1 MSRFVRRDSGRPI
14 TAAGSGGNDSD
25 SGSASGVVMDA
36 ADAAA
41 ETSSSSDLRLDCE
54 SLPLRGATPGQ
65 VTTVLNHGT
74 LPYVAIVEITH
85 GSDTQEQEKEQVST
99 HAHQGGGGIGG
110 EVVLVG
116 VIGRADLHTLA
127 AQQQHAPLPRQ
138 QQAAAS
144 TGDGP
149 SSFNDVEVGD
159 QCAEEEQD
167 GGDAA
172 AIAGG
177 DAEGRAGE
185 GRPLLSLGLDGMS
198 RRRAGRQARGWETT
212 AAAAAATAIL
222 IGGDNEDDD
231 GGGGG
236 GGGGTIAAER
246 LQQLMQRSALHSVA
260 SHTSVGQLQLYFSR
274 LGIELAYVVS
284 AGVLEGVVTSQQVA
298 LQPPD

>member
-1 MSRFVRRDSGRPI
+1 
-14 TAAGSGGNDSD
+14 
-25 SGSASGVVMDA
+25 
-36 ADAAA
+36 
-41 ETSSSSDLRLDCE
+41 
-54 SLPLRGATPGQ
+54 
-65 VTTVLNHGT
+65 
-74 LPYVAIVEITH
+74 
-85 GSDTQEQEKEQVST
+85 
-99 HAHQGGGGIGG
+99 
-110 EVVLVG
+110 
-116 VIGRADLHTLA
+116 
-127 AQQQHAPLPRQ
+127 
-138 QQAAAS
+138 
-144 TGDGP
+144 
-149 SSFNDVEVGD
+149 VGD
-159 QCAEEEQD
+159 QCTEEEQE

-172 AIAGG
+172 AAIAG

>member
-36 ADAAA
+36 AADAAA
-41 ETSSSSDLRLDCE
+41 ETSSSDLRLDCE
-54 SLPLRGATPGQ
+54 SLPLRGATPAQ

-177 DAEGRAGE
+177 GC
-185 GRPLLSLGLDGMS
+185 
-198 RRRAGRQARGWETT
+198 RRAGWRGT
-212 AAAAAATAIL
+212 AAAQPRSGRYEPQASRAPGTRV
-222 IGGDNEDDD
+222 GDYCCCCCCYCYSH
-231 GGGGG
+231 
-236 GGGGTIAAER
+236 R
-246 LQQLMQRSALHSVA
+246 RRQR
-260 SHTSVGQLQLYFSR
+260 R
-274 LGIELAYVVS
+274 
-284 AGVLEGVVTSQQVA
+284 
-298 LQPPD
+298 